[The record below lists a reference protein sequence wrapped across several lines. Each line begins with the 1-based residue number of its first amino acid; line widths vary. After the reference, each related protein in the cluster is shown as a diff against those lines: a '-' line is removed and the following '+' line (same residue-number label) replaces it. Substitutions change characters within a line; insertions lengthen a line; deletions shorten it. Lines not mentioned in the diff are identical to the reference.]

1 MQTEYDDEEFIHI
14 EESNELFQ
22 KLVNSVYSIDMA
34 KDWQEDREIEV
45 ESERDEETDA
55 YVQD

>member
-22 KLVNSVYSIDMA
+22 KLVNSVYSIDSA

-45 ESERDEETDA
+45 ESERDEETNS
-55 YVQD
+55 YVKD